1 MLMNKKNLIRHYFML
16 MAMLFVVS
24 GSFVSN
30 VMAADTDFEVIC
42 SGNTVKLV
50 SISND
55 DNDNSISSPF
65 TDCVFC
71 HLSENEDLYN
81 ASFLS
86 QTFASQSHVLKRIYL
101 AIISNKTISSFYAQA
116 PPHFS

>member
-1 MLMNKKNLIRHYFML
+1 MLMKKKNLIRHYFML

-50 SISND
+50 SISQD

-71 HLSENEDLYN
+71 HLVKMKT
-81 ASFLS
+81 FITHPFFHKHS
-86 QTFASQSHVLKRIYL
+86 QVNLMY
-101 AIISNKTISSFYAQA
+101 
-116 PPHFS
+116 